1 MNISQDNIN
10 DFLNKYID
18 FVNKLSEKYSYPAN
32 IKHVL
37 YLIIP
42 AFVVKYG
49 IKEERIILNCFENV
63 PVYINETGNKSF
75 AAYFNRK
82 LHSKTEDGTVKYF
95 SSKEIVINDYYGTSL
110 VELIDNLVHEFNHAI
125 NSIINEIKWDD
136 STVSLRTGLSY
147 INFYKDDIT
156 KVKSRSADIT
166 LEEIINTK
174 QTEDVINI
182 INTFNNYKIDN
193 SEFVNT
199 LYSLKHDIDNN
210 GYQSNAYYFQSY
222 ICKELMK
229 NKTFIPTVENLRL
242 KGNIDD
248 ISSWFDNITGI
259 DDSYNKLVTLLDE
272 ILKDEANLD
281 KVKFFKK
288 YKVNKILEKSRKVL
302 HIINVFENNCIYK

>member
-1 MNISQDNIN
+1 M
-10 DFLNKYID
+10 
-18 FVNKLSEKYSYPAN
+18 
-32 IKHVL
+32 
-37 YLIIP
+37 
-42 AFVVKYG
+42 
-49 IKEERIILNCFENV
+49 
-63 PVYINETGNKSF
+63 
-75 AAYFNRK
+75 
-82 LHSKTEDGTVKYF
+82 
-95 SSKEIVINDYYGTSL
+95 
-110 VELIDNLVHEFNHAI
+110 
-125 NSIINEIKWDD
+125 
-136 STVSLRTGLSY
+136 
-147 INFYKDDIT
+147 
-156 KVKSRSADIT
+156 
-166 LEEIINTK
+166 EEIINTK